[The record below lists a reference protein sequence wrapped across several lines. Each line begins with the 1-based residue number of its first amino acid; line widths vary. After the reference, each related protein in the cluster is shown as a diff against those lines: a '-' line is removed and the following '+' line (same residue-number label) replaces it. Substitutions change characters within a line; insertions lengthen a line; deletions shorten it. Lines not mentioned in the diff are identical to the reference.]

1 MARAKQPKNVDS
13 QEVYAITLN
22 LPGENLSSVI
32 EGLPSDFSV
41 EQAVLFRLFQQIE
54 SRGFKANH
62 FREWCEAF
70 EDALTEVKPVKVR
83 KGERLEPIPLLAPEP
98 PPEEKTGAKKAAK
111 KVVGTGKR
119 KAAKKK

>member
-54 SRGFKANH
+54 SRGFKADH

-70 EDALTEVKPVKVR
+70 EDALTEVKPIKVR

-98 PPEEKTGAKKAAK
+98 PPEEKKAAK
-111 KVVGTGKR
+111 KVVGPGKR